1 MKRVGIIAASGRSS
15 RTGLGEYTTKAALPL
30 LGRPLLLHQL
40 EFLHRSGHDLV
51 FVVCQ
56 PAHARLLAGM
66 LGDEL
71 RRRVAFIAAESAG
84 GWADKV
90 ERALPFL
97 SDDDEVAIV
106 PCDNYQTVS
115 RIEPLVKNDTTGF
128 SNEGALF
135 SYTTAWEN
143 TQLTDGPVFGRRDGE
158 KEWCEQPGRGF
169 TGDLFTGYVVARA
182 SALRQALRGVGL
194 SARGER
200 EITSLLAALRAKP
213 VPYDGV
219 YVDIADLQALARL
232 DALLVSGVDDKR
244 VTIGAGV
251 LPITSEGGVERV
263 LLTERQDGLGWVPPG
278 GLVDGGETYARAA
291 VRELR
296 EEIGMDADERGLR
309 LLGVYPAIGKGGE
322 PACSVIFRHR
332 VTAFPAVTLAR
343 AEVRSARWFTREQAA
358 ELTIPFGLGKA
369 VSDHFDGKELDCR

>member
-15 RTGLGEYTTKAALPL
+15 RTGLGAYTTKAALPL

-71 RRRVAFIAAESAG
+71 RRRVALIAAEPAG

-90 ERALPFL
+90 ESALPFL
-97 SDDDEVAIV
+97 GDDDEVAIV

-115 RIEPLVKNDTTGF
+115 RTARLDTTD
-128 SNEGALF
+128 ALF
-135 SYTTAWEN
+135 SCTTAWEN

-158 KEWCEQPGRGF
+158 KEWREQPGRGF
-169 TGDLFTGYVVARA
+169 TGSLFTGYIVARA

-194 SARGER
+194 SPRGER

-232 DALLVSGVDDKR
+232 DALLSSGVDDKR
-244 VTIGAGV
+244 VVIGAGV